1 MKHLSGQPYKLTI
14 LVRACR
20 RQALHRP
27 LARAQQEQPRT
38 SRSQSRRQKPD
49 LFADWHSTALFKY
62 SKGFSIPVNL
72 SWLITK
78 KYITIHDTPTNYKTI
93 TYGCWT
99 KNTTQHFWTLNQWY
113 FAAVRPTSLWGLPL
127 FISQQTIVI
136 KHARIFTVYKNTT
149 PMFVGWTICWR
160 WSIQD
165 AHRTVIL
172 RIWFVKYPHQNT
184 SKQAN
189 ISTLIPLYTHY
200 SPIYLL
206 VKFSIPIFLPGTS
219 IYIYTYIIYIYAN
232 AHESSLPPGSFQE

>member
-1 MKHLSGQPYKLTI
+1 MKHLSGQPCKLTI

-20 RQALHRP
+20 RQSLHRP

-93 TYGCWT
+93 TYGCCK

-113 FAAVRPTSLWGLPL
+113 FAAVKPTSLWGLPL

-136 KHARIFTVYKNTT
+136 KDARIFAVYKKTQRQCLLVEQSVEDGQSKM
-149 PMFVGWTICWR
+149 PIEQLSYVFGLS
-160 WSIQD
+160 SIL
-165 AHRTVIL
+165 IN
-172 RIWFVKYPHQNT
+172 I
-184 SKQAN
+184 QAN
-189 ISTLIPLYTHY
+189 KRTLVQLSIHTTYPTIHPL
-200 SPIYLL
+200 
-206 VKFSIPIFLPGTS
+206 
-219 IYIYTYIIYIYAN
+219 
-232 AHESSLPPGSFQE
+232 